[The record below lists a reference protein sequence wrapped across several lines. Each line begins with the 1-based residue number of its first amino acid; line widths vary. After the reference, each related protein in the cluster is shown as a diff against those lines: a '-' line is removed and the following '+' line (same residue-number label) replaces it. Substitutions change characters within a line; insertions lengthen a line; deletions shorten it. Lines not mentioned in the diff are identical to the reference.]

1 MHHQRYRKSVKYTAI
16 IFVLLLA
23 VLILEGMARLVYAY
37 REELSGN
44 PLLSTLA
51 RGEMVL
57 DPYEMESSSIGGHW
71 GLRPGY
77 PFSNTPNNQL
87 RINKY
92 GMRGPD
98 IDETHSRPR
107 ILSLGDSVTFGLGEV
122 SYPRV
127 IEDILNKAGV
137 PVEVVNGGV
146 EGYAPR
152 NLLYEVN
159 GYLNLRPEVVTI
171 YIGWNALYSPAYWL
185 ERYERCLR
193 LLWFAR
199 NLLRISQRKLIGEGA
214 YTREMLERIPV
225 PDANS
230 ADVVYA
236 ADYSPP
242 YLGQIGE
249 LVERFQNRGAK
260 VFLITLPELFVSDE
274 EPSDKALKI
283 GHLPDFS
290 TNPYVLAKIS
300 ERYNQSLRDLASR
313 RGVGLIDL
321 AVWSKHHLT
330 PRDEFFSDSV
340 HLTSEGLA
348 RVGGFVAEQLKDV
361 IGKERLQ

>member
-23 VLILEGMARLVYAY
+23 GLILEGMARLVFAY
-37 REELSGN
+37 QDK
-44 PLLSTLA
+44 LSTNPYLSILT
-51 RGEMVL
+51 RGQIVL
-57 DPYEMESSSIGGHW
+57 DPYEIESPLVGGHW
-71 GLRPGY
+71 VLRPGY
-77 PFSNTPNNQL
+77 PFSNGQKSQY
-87 RINKY
+87 RINQN

-159 GYLNLRPEVVTI
+159 GYLNLRPDVVTI
-171 YIGWNALYSPAYWL
+171 FIGWNALYSPAYWMERN
-185 ERYERCLR
+185 ERYSR

-199 NLLRISQRKLIGEGA
+199 NLFRSLHRRLLGEGA
-214 YTREMLERIPV
+214 YAKEMLERIPV

-321 AVWSKHHLT
+321 AVWSKNHLT
-330 PRDEFFSDSV
+330 PRDAFFSDSV
-340 HLTSEGLA
+340 HLTGEGLA
-348 RVGGFVAEQLKDV
+348 RAGGFIAEQLKDV
-361 IGKERLQ
+361 IEKERVQ